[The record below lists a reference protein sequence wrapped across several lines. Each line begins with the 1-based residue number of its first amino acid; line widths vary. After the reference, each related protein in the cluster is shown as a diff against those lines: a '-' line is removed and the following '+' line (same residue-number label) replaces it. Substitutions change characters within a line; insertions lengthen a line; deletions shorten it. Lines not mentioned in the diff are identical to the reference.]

1 MVVGAATKSTCRAAA
16 PAEPAAGDCGGGDSR
31 MLSAEARTGAAWAGK
46 FISQHFSVN
55 VDQVSS
61 QELEDDLNR
70 LANGRRPQFY
80 GKMEDD
86 LNFQ

>member
-1 MVVGAATKSTCRAAA
+1 MGDTLLLPSSAKPQLDGLVLFSVNPATH
-16 PAEPAAGDCGGGDSR
+16 PHP
-31 MLSAEARTGAAWAGK
+31 GK

-70 LANGRRPQFY
+70 LANGRRLQFY

-86 LNFQ
+86 LNFQLKGRRPQVFCK